1 MGQIRPL
8 YLLFSVLNTV
18 TNIVQNLTLNG
29 KSVDGVPRA
38 LIPVHTAEW

>member
-29 KSVDGVPRA
+29 KSVDGVTRA
-38 LIPVHTAEW
+38 LFPVHTAEW